1 MSQTTGPKSNSG
13 KTGTTPPVRT
23 SAKQTAARKAGA
35 ATVTVES
42 DSGPTFPK
50 VTSEAAPAPA
60 VAPPAVS
67 DAAPKPATK
76 QAPKGPSGPRR
87 VRLSVSRIDPWSVIK
102 LGFLLSVAFGI
113 ATVVAAAV
121 GWRVLDSM
129 GVFAELNGLVESLDA
144 VTQFGPLLEYLKLKN
159 VMSIA
164 TVIAIV
170 NIALITALSTLGA
183 FLYNIVAA
191 LVGGLHMTLTDD

>member
-1 MSQTTGPKSNSG
+1 MSQTTGPKFTSG

-23 SAKQTAARKAGA
+23 SAKQTAARKAGT

-42 DSGPTFPK
+42 DTGSTPPP
-50 VTSEAAPAPA
+50 VPVDPAPAAAPAPA
-60 VAPPAVS
+60 PK
-67 DAAPKPATK
+67 AAPKPVA
-76 QAPKGPSGPRR
+76 KGPSGPRQ
-87 VRLSVSRIDPWSVIK
+87 VRLSVSRIDPWSVMK

-129 GVFAELNGLVESLDA
+129 GAFAELNSLVERLQA
-144 VTQFGPLLEYLKLKN
+144 VEQFGPLLEYLKLKN

-170 NIALITALSTLGA
+170 NVALITALSTLGA